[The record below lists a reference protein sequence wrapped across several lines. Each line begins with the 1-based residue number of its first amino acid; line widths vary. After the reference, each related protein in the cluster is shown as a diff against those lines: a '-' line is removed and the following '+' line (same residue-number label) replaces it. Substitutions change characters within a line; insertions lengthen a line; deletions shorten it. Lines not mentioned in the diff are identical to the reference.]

1 MPYSDKGYLDPL
13 HIVWRTGEFDD
24 PYVDRAEFLKVVN
37 QTIVLSEIPDSVFR
51 VRITGLQEVN
61 FETITVRAL
70 EENQFAVNYSTGVIQ
85 VHKSQEGE
93 SLNVVYKGRGF
104 IQYPSNRIYHQDK
117 FGDIVQSLDVIINTA
132 LDSVDVLGKTIN
144 DKISNYEAIKELLL
158 NTVDNIGVSTDNAL
172 IATEKANLATEKAK
186 DAYQTTRLVFQPYVS
201 TKAQISTKY
210 PFPEVGWTV
219 QAYDTGIRYRFDGMN
234 WVAIDLFGG
243 NIQPASL
250 TVDGLMKKETYKQLQ
265 DLNKNYDNSQKE
277 FKELEGKTTEKVVVF
292 CFPYLDGGVNSIYA
306 RIPFSGTITDVRGM
320 CSTEGN
326 DIKTE
331 IDIERSSDMKTW
343 ETIFSNSYLTF
354 DVGENFD
361 NGEHIRLI
369 TDVQEDN
376 LFRVNA
382 KSVSDTIVGVTIEIK
397 IEI

>member
-37 QTIVLSEIPDSVFR
+37 QTVVLAEIPDSIFR

-61 FETITVRAL
+61 FETITIRAL
-70 EENQFAVNYSTGVIQ
+70 EENQFSVNYSTGVIQ
-85 VHKSQEGE
+85 VHKSKEGQ

-132 LDSVDVLGKTIN
+132 LDSVDILGKTIN

-172 IATEKANLATEKAK
+172 IATEKANVATEKAK
-186 DAYQTTRLVFQPYVS
+186 DAYNTTRLVFKPYVS
-201 TKAQISTKY
+201 TRGQISNTY

-219 QAYDTGIRYRFDGMN
+219 QVYDTGIRYRFDGVS

-250 TVDGLMKKETYKQLQ
+250 TVDGLMKKETFKQLQ
-265 DLNKNYDNSQKE
+265 DLNKNYDDSQKE
-277 FKELEGKTTEKVVVF
+277 FKTLKDKTTERVVVF
-292 CFPYLDGGVNSIYA
+292 CFPYLNGGINSVYA
-306 RIPFSGTITDVRGM
+306 RLPFGGTITEVRGI
-320 CSTEGN
+320 CSKEGN

-331 IDIERSSDMKTW
+331 IDIERSKDMLAW
-343 ETIFSNSYLTF
+343 ESIFFNSYLTF
-354 DVGENFD
+354 DVGKNYD
-361 NGEHIRLI
+361 NGKHIRSV
-369 TDVQEDN
+369 TDVQENN
-376 LFRVNA
+376 LFRVNV
-382 KSVSDTIVGVTIEIK
+382 KSVSDTVEGVTLEIK
-397 IEI
+397 IKI